1 MKPFKTLDQ
10 QLKILEDRNLKF
22 NDKKEAKQYLL
33 KYNYYNVVNAY
44 SKFFINSDT
53 NKYYDDVYFEDILEI
68 HHFDKVV

>member
-22 NDKKEAKQYLL
+22 KDKKAAKQYLL
-33 KYNYYNVVNAY
+33 EYNYYNVVNAY

-53 NKYYDDVYFEDILEI
+53 SKYYDDVF
-68 HHFDKVV
+68 